1 MNARLPLSCFT
12 YTASNSS
19 NLLSTAIG
27 LNDLLQEEFKGGKK
41 VHFLSNEKLEKLGYI
56 LTDSLHLFSAYTLKR
71 LVYRYGSW
79 KVLKAY
85 RLHGGNV
92 EVLLAKMNYSIG
104 CYELE

>member
-27 LNDLLQEEFKGGKK
+27 LNDLLQEEFKGCKK

-56 LTDSLHLFSAYTLKR
+56 LTDSLHLFSAHTLKR

-92 EVLLAKMNYSIG
+92 DVLLAKMTYSIAS
-104 CYELE
+104 YEL